1 MNMTEIINILSV
13 FMVLFAVVDTIGV
26 LPILVDLQK
35 SGKNINAT
43 KTTVVATFILFAFLF
58 GGEWLL
64 KLFNVDFS
72 SFAVAGSIVLFFL
85 SLEMILETNIFKHN
99 STEDVTVIPIAF
111 PLIAGPGSIT
121 TLISLRAEYDLWVI
135 SIALALNMVVVF
147 VVMKLAVRIEKIMG
161 TTINYIIKKFF
172 GIILLAM
179 AVKLFA
185 SNVGILI
192 NH

>member
-58 GGEWLL
+58 EGEWLL

-172 GIILLAM
+172 GVILLAM

>member
-43 KTTVVATFILFAFLF
+43 KTTVIATFILFAFLF

>member
-58 GGEWLL
+58 EGEWLL

-135 SIALALNMVVVF
+135 SIALVLNMVVVF

>member
-58 GGEWLL
+58 EGEWLL